1 MVTEK
6 KEIILSLHI
15 AHLKTYVVD
24 YFFIVRYCMKVS
36 KTCIEKLRF
45 SLKSCQ
51 FHMCLKLEYK
61 IKLSPF
67 SRPVTQSDCLGVCP
81 ISFFM
86 SYSKKLPQKE
96 HFIGCLPFDYIIPI
110 YVFCFFFKGIEIADF
125 QKLKPVFTI
134 TKYLVHFCRRLCVY
148 TSIFL
153 SWCPLD
159 KSHNS

>member
-1 MVTEK
+1 MRYCTLLSHLQAEGFKENLISLFDSNKIFMVTEK

-15 AHLKTYVVD
+15 AQLKTYVVD

-96 HFIGCLPFDYIIPI
+96 HFIECLPFDYIIPI
-110 YVFCFFFKGIEIADF
+110 CVFCF
-125 QKLKPVFTI
+125 
-134 TKYLVHFCRRLCVY
+134 
-148 TSIFL
+148 
-153 SWCPLD
+153 
-159 KSHNS
+159 